1 MLIEDV
7 EKLIEDYY
15 TRVQITPAQQDAL
28 AGMLHHE
35 FDRLMAAETEELER
49 LTTNRDRLESEQDR
63 LMQAHY
69 ADAIPL
75 SVLK

>member
-1 MLIEDV
+1 
-7 EKLIEDYY
+7 
-15 TRVQITPAQQDAL
+15 
-28 AGMLHHE
+28 MLHHE

-69 ADAIPL
+69 ADAIPPQC
-75 SVLK
+75 SSANKTASSPNSTR